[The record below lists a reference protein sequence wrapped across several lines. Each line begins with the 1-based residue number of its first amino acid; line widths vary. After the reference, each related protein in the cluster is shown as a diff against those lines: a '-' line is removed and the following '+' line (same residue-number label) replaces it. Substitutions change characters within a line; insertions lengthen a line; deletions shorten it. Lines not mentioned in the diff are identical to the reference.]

1 MARNK
6 LTDLNNHL
14 FAQLERLNDED
25 LTDEKIK
32 AEVGRAKAISGIA
45 SQVIKSAK
53 VTIDAMKLVASGDY
67 TVNELPE
74 MIGAPKKSEGKNI

>member
-1 MARNK
+1 MAQNK

-25 LTDEKIK
+25 LTEKQIQDE
-32 AEVGRAKAISGIA
+32 VNRAKAISGIA

-53 VTIDAMKLVASGDY
+53 VTVDAMRLVASGDY

-74 MIGAPKKSEGKNI
+74 MIGAPKKNTSTK

>member
-1 MARNK
+1 MAKNK
-6 LTDLNNHL
+6 LSDLNNHL
-14 FAQLERLNDED
+14 FAQLERLNEED
-25 LTDEKIK
+25 LNDQQIK
-32 AEVGRAKAISGIA
+32 NEVSRAKAISGIA

-53 VTIDAMKLVASGDY
+53 VTIDAMKLVENGDY

>member
-1 MARNK
+1 MAKNK
-6 LTDLNNHL
+6 LSDLNDHL

-25 LTDEKIK
+25 LQEEQIK
-32 AEVGRAKAISGIA
+32 NEVHRAKAISNIA

-67 TVNELPE
+67 TVNELPD
-74 MIGAPKKSEGKNI
+74 MIGAPKKESEKNV

>member
-1 MARNK
+1 MAKNK
-6 LTDLNNHL
+6 LVDLNNHL

-25 LTDEKIK
+25 LTDDKIK

-74 MIGAPKKSEGKNI
+74 MLGMSKPKE